1 MAISTKYHLTLLYT
15 GNSMSNPLTKD
26 QVIHKLNATE
36 PERAKQALVKFMQA
50 YITPAFGSL
59 PKREIDIA
67 LFQILQDLKI
77 FDKNP
82 EIYTLLSSLRV
93 TRHKARGVLYEA
105 NLRRDSDSNL
115 DDELFDLLKDP
126 VFLKD
131 NDKVCLEIGNP
142 LLIDH
147 LKHSLR
153 KVKRITDGS
162 FSPEL
167 VKLTPEA
174 YIALINAKFARVSKK
189 DIKQALIDC
198 GAKKQINAKTLFL
211 SVLKNIGTKIL
222 GDANDSAGEA
232 IGDYLG
238 GLITHASKNVTE
250 LVEEIINKTK

>member
-1 MAISTKYHLTLLYT
+1 
-15 GNSMSNPLTKD
+15 MSNPLTKD
-26 QVIHKLNATE
+26 QLINKLNVVD
-36 PERAKQALVKFMQA
+36 PEHAKHALVIFIQL

-67 LFQILQDLKI
+67 LFQVLQDLKI

-82 EIYTLLSSLRV
+82 EIYALLSSLRV
-93 TRHKARGVLYEA
+93 TRNKARGLLYEA
-105 NLRRDSDSNL
+105 NLRRSSNGNL

-126 VFLKD
+126 VFLND

-174 YIALINAKFARVSKK
+174 YLALINHKFARVSKK

-198 GAKKQINAKTLFL
+198 GAKKQVNAKTLFL
-211 SVLKNIGTKIL
+211 SVLKNIGKKAM
-222 GDANDSAGEA
+222 GDATDTVGEA

-250 LVEEIINKTK
+250 LVEEILNKTK